1 MKTKYDS
8 EEIMAFVY
16 MALLLVAS
24 IALIF
29 L

>member
-1 MKTKYDS
+1 MKTKYDA

>member
-1 MKTKYDS
+1 MKTKYDA

-16 MALLLVAS
+16 MSLLLVAT

>member
-1 MKTKYDS
+1 MKTKYDA
-8 EEIMAFVY
+8 EEIMGFVY
-16 MALLLVAS
+16 MALLLAAT

>member
-1 MKTKYDS
+1 MKTKYDA
-8 EEIMAFVY
+8 EEVMAFVY
-16 MALLLVAS
+16 MGLLLAAT

>member
-16 MALLLVAS
+16 MGLLLLAS